1 MPFTDKTVR
10 EIVAAFEHDRK
21 KKGVKERIIFDGELK
36 GFGFRLQG
44 NSRTWIV
51 QYRVGLQQRRF
62 KIGPWPSVSPSEAFS
77 KARKI
82 IGGKWTGED
91 EQAKKLDRR
100 EKDKH
105 TLQVVGW

>member
-91 EQAKKLDRR
+91 EQAKKLERR